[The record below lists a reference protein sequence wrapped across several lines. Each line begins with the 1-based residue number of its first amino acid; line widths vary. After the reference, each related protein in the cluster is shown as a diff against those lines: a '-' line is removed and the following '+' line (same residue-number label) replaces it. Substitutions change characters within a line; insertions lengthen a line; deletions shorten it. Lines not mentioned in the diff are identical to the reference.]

1 MNNDKL
7 KRLLDIGIIIKVYNE
22 EELEQL
28 QKVMEGKIS
37 RKHELFSFS
46 FYMKVHKSN
55 SDDNPAAIY
64 LTTKYLTTNYSYPY
78 SGYGYYMSDMIH
90 RSFYRSEIVGTVSD
104 LIEAVIDIDMNEWHK
119 LWGDEIDI

>member
-1 MNNDKL
+1 MNDDKL
-7 KRLLDIGIIIKVYNE
+7 KRLLDIGIIIKVHNE

-28 QKVMEGKIS
+28 RKVMEGKIG
-37 RKHELFSFS
+37 RKDRLFSSS

-64 LTTKYLTTNYSYPY
+64 LTTNKLYPY
-78 SGYGYYMSDMIH
+78 FINDCYMSDMIH
-90 RSFYRSEIVGTVSD
+90 KSFYRPEIVGTVSD
-104 LIEAVIDIDMNEWHK
+104 LIETIVDIDMNEWHK